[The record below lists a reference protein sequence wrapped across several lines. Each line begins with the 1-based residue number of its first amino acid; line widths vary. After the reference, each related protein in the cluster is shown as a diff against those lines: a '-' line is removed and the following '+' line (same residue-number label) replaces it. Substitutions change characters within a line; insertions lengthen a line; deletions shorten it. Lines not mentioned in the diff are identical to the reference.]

1 MVATPHADVIVVG
14 SGSAGAVVSRR
25 LVDAVADVLLL
36 ESGAPDTAPAIHDA
50 SQFLGLWET
59 SAAAHHLT
67 APQPHLRGR
76 ALEWT
81 FGHVLGGSSSINGM
95 AWVRGAPADFD
106 HWAYLGNAGW
116 SYAEVLERFRR
127 IEDFDRGASALH
139 GAGGPIHVSTRWEPS
154 PIHRAIVAGAQEVGI
169 PFNDDVNGADPF
181 GVYHLQFNIRAGRR
195 QSTSATYLAPIVG
208 NPALRVLTHARVHA
222 LLFEGARCTGAE
234 WEREGRV
241 ERALAG
247 SAVVLSAGVIGSPT
261 LLLRAGIGPAA
272 ELAAHGISPRVDLP
286 GVGANLH
293 DHVHVPLIYETSRPV
308 GPPAAG
314 VPSMQTNLG
323 WRTDPQLPA
332 PDLQT
337 AFFAEPVYRDGM
349 HGPPDGV
356 TMAATIV
363 RPASRGRLRLR
374 SADPAA
380 PPLLDPGTY
389 ECRADLDAMLAAV
402 RLNRR
407 IGRSSA
413 LAEWGAVERYPG
425 EGVEDDAE
433 LEAYIRER
441 TWTAFHQVGT
451 CKMGVDADAVVDPAL
466 RVYGVEGLRVAD
478 ASIMPAVTS
487 GNTNAPAVM
496 IGERAGELLAPPGAA
511 LGDTAAP

>member
-1 MVATPHADVIVVG
+1 MAATRHAEPSVADVIVVG
-14 SGSAGAVVSRR
+14 SGSAGAVVARR
-25 LVDAVADVLLL
+25 LVDAGAHVLLL
-36 ESGAPDTAPAIHDA
+36 ESGAADTAPEIHDA

-59 SAAAHHLT
+59 SAATHQLT
-67 APQPHLRGR
+67 EPQPQLGGR
-76 ALEWT
+76 RLEWT
-81 FGHVLGGSSSINGM
+81 FGHILGGSSSINGM

-116 SYAEVLERFRR
+116 AYAEVLECFRR
-127 IEDFDRGASALH
+127 IEDFDRGASPLH

-154 PIHRAIVAGAQEVGI
+154 PIHRAIVTGAAEIGI
-169 PFNDDVNGADPF
+169 PFNDDINGDDPF
-181 GVYHLQFNIRAGRR
+181 GIYHLQFNIRDGRR
-195 QSTSATYLAPIVG
+195 QSTSATYLAPIAG
-208 NPALRVLTHARVHA
+208 NPGLQVVTGARVRRLLFDGARATGVEFERDGRIELAHA
-222 LLFEGARCTGAE
+222 LSE
-234 WEREGRV
+234 
-241 ERALAG
+241 
-247 SAVVLSAGVIGSPT
+247 VVLSAGVIGSPK
-261 LLLRAGIGPAA
+261 LLLLAGIGPAG
-272 ELAAHGISPRVDLP
+272 ELAAHGIDVRVDLP

-293 DHVHVPLIYETSRPV
+293 DHVHVPLIYTTERAV
-308 GPPAAG
+308 GPLPAG
-314 VPSMQTNLG
+314 VPSMQTNLNA
-323 WRTDPQLPA
+323 RTDPRLPA

-356 TMAATIV
+356 TMAATIA
-363 RPASRGRLRLR
+363 RPVSRGRLRLR

-380 PPLLDPGTY
+380 EPLLDPGTY
-389 ECRADLDAMLAAV
+389 GCRADLDAMLAAV
-402 RLNRR
+402 RLNRA
-407 IGRSSA
+407 IGCSAA

-425 EGVEDDAE
+425 TDVEDDAA

-451 CKMGVDADAVVDPAL
+451 CKMGIDADAVVDPAL

-496 IGERAGELLAPPGAA
+496 IGERAGELLASARR
-511 LGDTAAP
+511 